1 MGGTNGGP
9 PPFIAFG
16 EKIQQTASITNDRSF
31 KSLQNNVV
39 KESENENS
47 EFNSQRND
55 AIAEAYKSGTK
66 KTFGGGT
73 QKMVD
78 SNVQKIMEK
87 GYTEEQANHSLR
99 IARNNLDRALSNLK
113 RQDEKKAMMMQN
125 STKSDYEPKS
135 SGRDGRDGKRGSRA
149 GANADPTSSSKPSAK
164 VSLFEFLEDKLP
176 QQENEISTAK
186 NYNNTG
192 SSTSYTNNNNNSS
205 STSSKYASTKSS
217 FSSSQ
222 QPSSNSN
229 ERFENNISSSF
240 RHKSDNGSGKEN
252 SFHGNKPASGKY
264 QQQLPN
270 SSSSNAPTNS
280 STVNSSSSA
289 GYNKSS
295 QSRQPHS
302 SSSSRDHPSSK
313 YQSHHNGY
321 QSGSNSAPP
330 YRQNSYQDRQESSRP
345 KSNYS
350 SNQQYQKQG
359 SPPQHYS
366 SSQKYNQSQT
376 QSASSYQKVRF
387 L

>member
-113 RQDEKKAMMMQN
+113 RQDEKKAMMQN

>member
-113 RQDEKKAMMMQN
+113 RQDEKKAMMQN

-270 SSSSNAPTNS
+270 SSSSNAPANS

-321 QSGSNSAPP
+321 QSGSNNSAPP

>member
-113 RQDEKKAMMMQN
+113 RQDEKKAMMQN

-321 QSGSNSAPP
+321 QSGSNNSAPP

>member
-113 RQDEKKAMMMQN
+113 RQDEKKAMMQN

-192 SSTSYTNNNNNSS
+192 SSTSYTNNNINSS

-270 SSSSNAPTNS
+270 SSSSNAPANS

-321 QSGSNSAPP
+321 QSGSNNSAPP